1 MIKKQHGVTLIEL
14 MVSMMLGLALI
25 SGLSQLFVQSQ
36 KSFKLQRNLSDMT
49 DDGVFVLDALAK
61 GLRQAGYS
69 EDGTKNYPSSA
80 NSAFPIPGSPVVP
93 NIIFND
99 SSEYIHGADEVSSS
113 GKGDQ
118 LVYRYK
124 LSNVNELSNSMC
136 TDTKK
141 LKDAYAVG
149 KIVTVRI
156 YKKYDGD
163 FFVFYC
169 KSSVDSI
176 IEDAQPLI
184 SQVEKLVFK
193 YGVKISTVTATCSTP
208 PCFYYTNAD
217 GVSSDWTKV
226 FAVKVFLVMRSADK
240 NLTRFKT
247 GWSIDG
253 GETEYPATDE
263 KRLYKVFSKTIFLR
277 NAP

>member
-1 MIKKQHGVTLIEL
+1 MIKKQRGVTLIEL
-14 MVSMMLGLALI
+14 LIGMMLGLALI

-36 KSFKLQRNLSDMT
+36 SSFKLQRNLSDMT

-193 YGVKISTVTATCSTP
+193 YGVKTTAGL
-208 PCFYYTNAD
+208 FYYGKAAD
-217 GVSSDWTKV
+217 VSDWTKV
-226 FAVKVFLVMRSADK
+226 FAVKVFIVMQSADK
-240 NLTRFKT
+240 NLTRIKT

-253 GETEYPATDE
+253 GATEYPLVNE
-263 KRLYKVFSKTIFLR
+263 NRLYKVFSKTIFLR